1 LFRGVCHAAR
11 EGLENGMIE
20 SAQLA
25 LTNLLAPA
33 VLFFLLGFGAGWFKS
48 DLTVPEGAAKTL
60 ALVLMLSIGFKGGV
74 EASKAGLSSDF
85 LAAALAG
92 VGLSFALPVVGFFVL
107 RAISS
112 LDRTTAAATAAH
124 YGSVSIVTFVAG
136 TEFLRAAGVSFGG
149 YMVAVVALME
159 TPAILT
165 ALVLAGAGAAGRQ
178 GLRGELVREVALNG
192 SVVVLIGSF
201 AIGAITGTAGMSK
214 LEVFV
219 GPVFQGVLVLFL
231 LDMGLVAARR
241 LQAARRLTPAL
252 AGFAIAMP
260 LFSCGAAL
268 LLAAV
273 LGLDGGDAAVLA
285 ILAAS
290 ASYIAVP
297 AAMRIALPEADPGV
311 YLTLSLAITFPFNLV
326 VGIPLY
332 TTLATSLI
340 G

>member
-1 LFRGVCHAAR
+1 MLDS
-11 EGLENGMIE
+11 L
-20 SAQLA
+20 QLA

-33 VLFFLLGFGAGWFKS
+33 VLFFLLGFGAGWLRS
-48 DLTVPEGAAKTL
+48 DLTVPESAAKTL

-74 EASKAGLSSDF
+74 EASKAGLSQDF
-85 LAAALAG
+85 ASAATAG
-92 VGLSFALPVVGFFVL
+92 VALSFGIPVLGFFVL
-107 RAISS
+107 RAISA
-112 LDRTTAAATAAH
+112 LDRATAAATAAH

-136 TEFLRAAGVSFGG
+136 TEFLRASGLQFGG

-159 TPAILT
+159 TPAILS
-165 ALVLAGAGAAGRQ
+165 ALLLAGSGAAGRQ
-178 GLRGELVREVALNG
+178 GLRGELIREVALNG

-201 AIGAITGTAGMSK
+201 LIGAISGSAGMAK

-241 LQAARRLTPAL
+241 LKAARSLTPAL
-252 AGFAIAMP
+252 IAFALVMP
-260 LFSCGAAL
+260 LVSCG
-268 LLAAV
+268 
-273 LGLDGGDAAVLA
+273 LGLAISLALGLGAADAAVLA

-297 AAMRIALPEADPGV
+297 AAMRIALPDADPGV

-332 TTLATSLI
+332 TAAAQAMI

>member
-1 LFRGVCHAAR
+1 
-11 EGLENGMIE
+11 MIE
-20 SAQLA
+20 SAHLA
-25 LTNLLAPA
+25 LSNLLAPA
-33 VLFFLLGFGAGWFKS
+33 VLFFLLGLSAGWFKS

-74 EASKAGLSSDF
+74 EASKAGLSSEF
-85 LAAALAG
+85 VTVAAVG
-92 VGLSFALPVVGFFVL
+92 VALSFLIPVLGFFVL
-107 RAISS
+107 RSISR

-136 TEFLRAAGVSFGG
+136 TEFLRAAGVPFGG

-159 TPAILT
+159 TPAILS

-201 AIGAITGTAGMSK
+201 VIGAITGAEGMSK

-219 GPVFQGVLVLFL
+219 GPVFQGMLVLFL

-241 LQAARRLTPAL
+241 LQAARSLTPAL
-252 AGFAIAMP
+252 AAFAIGMP
-260 LFSCGAAL
+260 LFSCGVA
-268 LLAAV
+268 
-273 LGLDGGDAAVLA
+273 LGLASALGLSVGDGAVLA

-326 VGIPLY
+326 IGIPLY
-332 TTLATSLI
+332 TAAAASLI

>member
-1 LFRGVCHAAR
+1 V
-11 EGLENGMIE
+11 IE
-20 SAQLA
+20 SLQLA
-25 LTNLLAPA
+25 VANLLAPA
-33 VLFFLLGFGAGWFKS
+33 VLFFVLGFAAGWLRS
-48 DLTVPEGAAKTL
+48 DLTIPETAAKTL

-74 EASKAGLSSDF
+74 EASKAGLS
-85 LAAALAG
+85 AAFASAAG
-92 VGLSFALPVVGFFVL
+92 AGLLLSFGLPVIAFAIL
-107 RAISS
+107 RTISR

-136 TEFLRAAGVSFGG
+136 SEFLRTGGFPFGG

-159 TPAILT
+159 TPAILS
-165 ALVLAGAGAAGRQ
+165 ALLLAGAGAACRH

-192 SVVVLIGSF
+192 SVVVLVGSF
-201 AIGAITGTAGMSK
+201 LLGLVTGERGMAK
-214 LEVFV
+214 LDVFV

-241 LQAARRLTPAL
+241 LRDARAVTPVLALFGLVMPLISCAL
-252 AGFAIAMP
+252 ALLLSMALGLAA
-260 LFSCGAAL
+260 GDAAL
-268 LLAAV
+268 LS
-273 LGLDGGDAAVLA
+273 

-297 AAMRIALPEADPGV
+297 AAMRIALPDADPGV
-311 YLTLSLAITFPFNLV
+311 YLTLSLAVTFPFNLV

-332 TTLATSLI
+332 TAVASALL

>member
-1 LFRGVCHAAR
+1 MLDS
-11 EGLENGMIE
+11 L
-20 SAQLA
+20 QLA

-33 VLFFLLGFGAGWFKS
+33 VLFFLLGFGAGWLRS
-48 DLTVPEGAAKTL
+48 DLTVPESAAKTL

-74 EASKAGLSSDF
+74 EASKAGLSQDF
-85 LAAALAG
+85 ASAATAG
-92 VGLSFALPVVGFFVL
+92 VALSFGIPVLGFFVL
-107 RAISS
+107 RAISA
-112 LDRTTAAATAAH
+112 LDRATAAATAAH

-136 TEFLRAAGVSFGG
+136 TEFLRASGLQFGG

-159 TPAILT
+159 TPAILS
-165 ALVLAGAGAAGRQ
+165 ALLLAGAGAAGRQ
-178 GLRGELVREVALNG
+178 GLRGELIREVALNG

-201 AIGAITGTAGMSK
+201 LIGAISGSAGMAK

-231 LDMGLVAARR
+231 LEMGLVAARR
-241 LQAARRLTPAL
+241 LRAARSLTPAL
-252 AGFAIAMP
+252 IAFALVMP
-260 LFSCGAAL
+260 LVSCG
-268 LLAAV
+268 
-273 LGLDGGDAAVLA
+273 LGLAISLALGLGAADAAVLA

-297 AAMRIALPEADPGV
+297 AAMRIALPDADPGV

-332 TTLATSLI
+332 TAAAQAMI

>member
-1 LFRGVCHAAR
+1 MLDS
-11 EGLENGMIE
+11 I
-20 SAQLA
+20 QLA
-25 LTNLLAPA
+25 LANLLAPA
-33 VLFFLLGFGAGWFKS
+33 VLFFLLGFAAGWFRS
-48 DLTVPEGAAKTL
+48 DLTVPESAAKTL

-74 EASKAGLSSDF
+74 EAAKAGLSQDF
-85 LAAALAG
+85 IAAAGAG
-92 VGLSFALPVVGFFVL
+92 VVLSFGIPVLGFFVL
-107 RAISS
+107 RALST
-112 LDRTTAAATAAH
+112 LDRATAAATAAH

-136 TEFLRAAGVSFGG
+136 TEFLRAAGLQFGG

-178 GLRGELVREVALNG
+178 GLRGDLVREVALNG

-201 AIGAITGTAGMSK
+201 LIGAVSGSAGMAK
-214 LEVFV
+214 LDVFV
-219 GPVFQGVLVLFL
+219 GPVFQGVLVVFL

-241 LQAARRLTPAL
+241 LRTAKSLTPTLVAFAL
-252 AGFAIAMP
+252 VMP
-260 LFSCGAAL
+260 LVSCALAL
-268 LLAAV
+268 LLSLA
-273 LGLDGGDAAVLA
+273 LGLSTADAAVLA

-311 YLTLSLAITFPFNLV
+311 YLTLSLAVTFPFNLV
-326 VGIPLY
+326 IGIPLY
-332 TTLATSLI
+332 TAAAVTII

>member
-1 LFRGVCHAAR
+1 
-11 EGLENGMIE
+11 
-20 SAQLA
+20 
-25 LTNLLAPA
+25 
-33 VLFFLLGFGAGWFKS
+33 
-48 DLTVPEGAAKTL
+48 
-60 ALVLMLSIGFKGGV
+60 
-74 EASKAGLSSDF
+74 
-85 LAAALAG
+85 
-92 VGLSFALPVVGFFVL
+92 L

-112 LDRTTAAATAAH
+112 LDRPTAAATAAH

-136 TEFLRAAGVSFGG
+136 TEFLRVAGVPFGG

-165 ALVLAGAGAAGRQ
+165 ALVLAGSGAAGRQ

-201 AIGAITGTAGMSK
+201 LIGAVTGSAGMSK

-219 GPVFQGVLVLFL
+219 GPVFQGILVLFL
-231 LDMGLVAARR
+231 LDMGLVASRR
-241 LQAARRLTPAL
+241 LRSARLLTPAL
-252 AGFAIAMP
+252 VAFAIVMP
-260 LFSCGAAL
+260 LVSCGLAL
-268 LLAAV
+268 LLSLA
-273 LGLDGGDAAVLA
+273 LGLDAGDTAVLT

-297 AAMRIALPEADPGV
+297 AAMRIALPSADPGV
-311 YLTLSLAITFPFNLV
+311 YLTLSLAITFPFNLL

-332 TTLATSLI
+332 TAFATGLI